1 MTTVT
6 ISCRVTP
13 NQKLALIQR
22 AEKLGIKL
30 CNYVELL
37 VLRDFDNMQQES
49 KETEKETIPIT
60 IDAVLRADS
69 PTAANIFEKYMEELQ
84 ERYPDYSE
92 TELLNACLIH
102 AFSNHKAWHQK
113 SLTTFLKKLKQGQYE
128 N

>member
-30 CNYVELL
+30 CSYVELL

-49 KETEKETIPIT
+49 KETEKEIIPIT

-69 PTAANIFEKYMEELQ
+69 STAANIFEKYMEGLQ

-102 AFSNHKAWHQK
+102 AFKNHKNWYER
-113 SLTTFLKKLKQGQYE
+113 SLKTYLTRLKEGQYE